1 MSSKPLIM
9 HMITTAK
16 NLSPF
21 DVNMAYDAG
30 WDKCVPYISIETN
43 EVEGL
48 VQDAI
53 FSRPPGINKTG
64 IFVGGRD
71 PHKAIEMLNICKK
84 SLVPPFTLSGFAD
97 PSGAFTTAA
106 GMIAKVEN
114 ALKNNF
120 DKDFSGQKVVVF
132 GGTGPVGCIAGVLAA
147 SAGAEVVI
155 MGRKKEKCEEL
166 AQFCKENYLDSSAV
180 ISGAANEEFDSH
192 INQVDV
198 VLASGAAG
206 IQLVSEEQLK
216 VATNLKVAADV
227 NAVPPS
233 GVAGLDAMQDCKE
246 LTASSSGAL
255 GIGALAI
262 GQVKYQAQSKLLK
275 KMATSEQPVFLD
287 FNDAL
292 ELAREYVSSK

>member
-1 MSSKPLIM
+1 MSKPLIM

-30 WDKCVPYISIETN
+30 WDKCVPYTEIEVDD
-43 EVEGL
+43 VEGL

-71 PHKAIEMLNICKK
+71 PHKAIDMLKICKK
-84 SLVPPFTLSGFAD
+84 SLVPPFTLSAFAD

-106 GMIAKVEN
+106 GMIAKVED
-114 ALKNNF
+114 ALKNKF
-120 DKDFSGQKVVVF
+120 DQDFLGQKIVVF
-132 GGTGPVGCIAGVLAA
+132 GGTGPVGCIAGILAA
-147 SAGAEVVI
+147 SAGAKVVI

-166 AQFCKENYLDSSAV
+166 ANFCKENYLDSSAN
-180 ISGAANEEFDSH
+180 ISGASNDEFDSQ
-192 INQVDV
+192 IAEVDV

-216 VATNLKVAADV
+216 IATRLKVAADV

-246 LTASSSGAL
+246 LTASTSGAL

-275 KMATSEQPVFLD
+275 KMANSEEPIFLD
-287 FNDAL
+287 FHDAL

>member
-106 GMIAKVEN
+106 GMIAKVED

-120 DKDFSGQKVVVF
+120 DKDFSGQNVVVF

-147 SAGAEVVI
+147 SAGAEVII

-246 LTASSSGAL
+246 LTASLSGAL

-275 KMATSEQPVFLD
+275 KMVTSEQPVFLD

-292 ELAREYVSSK
+292 EFAREYVSSK

>member
-1 MSSKPLIM
+1 MSKPLIM

-30 WDKCVPYISIETN
+30 WDKCVPYTEIEVDD
-43 EVEGL
+43 VEGL

-71 PHKAIEMLNICKK
+71 PHKAIDMLKICKK
-84 SLVPPFTLSGFAD
+84 SLVPPFTLSAFAD

-106 GMIAKVEN
+106 GMIAKVED
-114 ALKNNF
+114 ALKNKFNQ
-120 DKDFSGQKVVVF
+120 DFLGQKIVVF
-132 GGTGPVGCIAGVLAA
+132 GGTGPVGCIAGILAA
-147 SAGAEVVI
+147 SAGAKVVI

-166 AQFCKENYLDSSAV
+166 ANFCKENYLDSSAN
-180 ISGAANEEFDSH
+180 ISGASNDEFDSQ
-192 INQVDV
+192 IAEVDI

-206 IQLVSEEQLK
+206 IQLVSEEQLNI
-216 VATNLKVAADV
+216 ATSLKVAADV

-233 GVAGLDAMQDCKE
+233 GVTGLDAMQDCKE
-246 LTASSSGAL
+246 LTASTSGAL

-275 KMATSEQPVFLD
+275 KMANSEEPIFLD
-287 FNDAL
+287 FHDAL

>member
-120 DKDFSGQKVVVF
+120 TYTPGISANFPFS
-132 GGTGPVGCIAGVLAA
+132 
-147 SAGAEVVI
+147 
-155 MGRKKEKCEEL
+155 
-166 AQFCKENYLDSSAV
+166 
-180 ISGAANEEFDSH
+180 
-192 INQVDV
+192 IN
-198 VLASGAAG
+198 
-206 IQLVSEEQLK
+206 
-216 VATNLKVAADV
+216 
-227 NAVPPS
+227 
-233 GVAGLDAMQDCKE
+233 
-246 LTASSSGAL
+246 
-255 GIGALAI
+255 
-262 GQVKYQAQSKLLK
+262 
-275 KMATSEQPVFLD
+275 
-287 FNDAL
+287 
-292 ELAREYVSSK
+292 

>member
-1 MSSKPLIM
+1 MSKPLIM

-21 DVNMAYDAG
+21 DINMAYDAG
-30 WDKCVPYISIETN
+30 WDKCVPYTSIETD

-106 GMIAKVEN
+106 GMIAKVED
-114 ALKNNF
+114 ALKNKF
-120 DKDFSGQKVVVF
+120 DKSLSGQKVVVF
-132 GGTGPVGCIAGVLAA
+132 GGTGPVGCIAGILAA
-147 SAGAEVVI
+147 SAGSEVII

-166 AQFCKENYLDSSAV
+166 AKFCNENYLDSSAN
-180 ISGAANEEFDSH
+180 ITGAANEEFDSQ
-192 INQVDV
+192 ISEVDV

-206 IQLVSEEQLK
+206 IQLVSEDQLK
-216 VATNLKVAADV
+216 IASNLKVAADV

-246 LTASSSGAL
+246 LTASSSGAI

-275 KMATSEQPVFLD
+275 KMANSEKPVFLD
-287 FNDAL
+287 FHDAL

>member
-1 MSSKPLIM
+1 MSKPLIM

-30 WDKCVPYISIETN
+30 WDKCVPYTEIEVDD
-43 EVEGL
+43 VEGL

-71 PHKAIEMLNICKK
+71 PHKAIDMLKICKK
-84 SLVPPFTLSGFAD
+84 SLVPPFTLSAFAD

-106 GMIAKVEN
+106 GMIAKVED
-114 ALKNNF
+114 ALKNKFNQ
-120 DKDFSGQKVVVF
+120 DFLGQKIVVF
-132 GGTGPVGCIAGVLAA
+132 GGTGPVGCIAGILAA
-147 SAGAEVVI
+147 SAGAKVVI

-166 AQFCKENYLDSSAV
+166 ANFCKENYLDSSAN
-180 ISGAANEEFDSH
+180 ISGASNDEFDSQ
-192 INQVDV
+192 IAEVDV

-206 IQLVSEEQLK
+206 IQLVSEEQLNI
-216 VATNLKVAADV
+216 ATSLKVAADV

-233 GVAGLDAMQDCKE
+233 GVTGLDAMQDCKE
-246 LTASSSGAL
+246 LTASTSGAL

-275 KMATSEQPVFLD
+275 KMANSEEPIFLD
-287 FNDAL
+287 FHDAL

>member
-120 DKDFSGQKVVVF
+120 DKDFSGQRVVVF

-180 ISGAANEEFDSH
+180 ISGAANEEFDSQ
-192 INQVDV
+192 ISEVDV

-206 IQLVSEEQLK
+206 IQLVSEGQLK

-246 LTASSSGAL
+246 LTASSSGAV

-275 KMATSEQPVFLD
+275 KMATSDKPVFLD

-292 ELAREYVSSK
+292 EFAREYVSSK

>member
-1 MSSKPLIM
+1 MSKPLIM

-30 WDKCVPYISIETN
+30 WDKCVPYTEIEVDD
-43 EVEGL
+43 VEGL

-71 PHKAIEMLNICKK
+71 PHKAIDMLKICKK
-84 SLVPPFTLSGFAD
+84 SLVPPFTLSAFAD

-106 GMIAKVEN
+106 GMIAKVED
-114 ALKNNF
+114 ALKNKFNQ
-120 DKDFSGQKVVVF
+120 DFLGQKIVVF
-132 GGTGPVGCIAGVLAA
+132 GGTGPVGCIAGILAA
-147 SAGAEVVI
+147 SAGAKVVI

-166 AQFCKENYLDSSAV
+166 ANFCKENYLDASAN
-180 ISGAANEEFDSH
+180 ISGASNDEFDSQ
-192 INQVDV
+192 IAEVDV

-216 VATNLKVAADV
+216 IATSLKVAADV

-246 LTASSSGAL
+246 LNASTSGAL

-275 KMATSEQPVFLD
+275 KMANSEEPIFLD
-287 FNDAL
+287 FHDAL

>member
-1 MSSKPLIM
+1 MSKPLIM

-30 WDKCVPYISIETN
+30 WDKCVPYTSIETK
-43 EVEGL
+43 EVEGI

-53 FSRPPGINKTG
+53 FSRPPGLNKTG

-71 PHKAIEMLNICKK
+71 PHEAIEMLNICKK
-84 SLVPPFTLSGFAD
+84 SQVPPFTISGFAD

-106 GMIAKVEN
+106 GMIAKVEES
-114 ALKNNF
+114 LKKHF
-120 DKDFSGQKVVVF
+120 DKNFKDLSVVVF
-132 GGTGPVGCIAGVLAA
+132 GGTGPVGCIAAVLAA
-147 SAGAEVVI
+147 SSGANVKI
-155 MGRKKEKCEEL
+155 LGRKKEKCDEL
-166 AQFCKENYLDSSAV
+166 ANYCLEKYLSQGCTLV
-180 ISGAANEEFDSH
+180 GASNDDFKNFVSE
-192 INQVDV
+192 VDV

-206 IQLVSEEQLK
+206 IQLVSEDDLK
-216 VATNLKVAADV
+216 EAKKLKVAADV

-233 GVAGLDAMQDCKE
+233 GVSGLDAMQDSKE
-246 LTASSSGAL
+246 LNGSSSGAV

-275 KMATSEQPVFLD
+275 KMANSEKPVFLD

>member
-1 MSSKPLIM
+1 MSKPLIM

-30 WDKCVPYISIETN
+30 WDKCVPYTSINTE
-43 EVEGL
+43 EVEGI

-53 FSRPPGINKTG
+53 FSRPPGLNKTG

-71 PHKAIEMLNICKK
+71 PHEAIEMLNICKK
-84 SLVPPFTLSGFAD
+84 SQVPPFTISGFAD

-106 GMIAKVEN
+106 GMIAKVEES
-114 ALKNNF
+114 LKKHF
-120 DKDFSGQKVVVF
+120 DKNFQDLSVVVF
-132 GGTGPVGCIAGVLAA
+132 GGTGPVGCIAAILAA
-147 SAGAEVVI
+147 SSGAKVKI
-155 MGRKKEKCEEL
+155 LGRKKEKCDEL
-166 AQFCKENYLDSSAV
+166 SKYCLDKYLGQGDVLVGASNDDFKSF
-180 ISGAANEEFDSH
+180 ISE
-192 INQVDV
+192 VDV

-206 IQLVSEEQLK
+206 IQLVSDDDLK
-216 VATNLKVAADV
+216 QAKNLKVAADV

-233 GVAGLDAMQDCKE
+233 GVAGLDAMQDSKVLNTSC
-246 LTASSSGAL
+246 SGAV

-275 KMATSEQPVFLD
+275 KMANSEKPVFLD

>member
-1 MSSKPLIM
+1 MTKPLIM

-30 WDKCVPYISIETN
+30 WDKCVPYTEIEVDD
-43 EVEGL
+43 VEGL

-71 PHKAIEMLNICKK
+71 PHKAIDMLKICKK
-84 SLVPPFTLSGFAD
+84 SLVPPFTLSAFAD

-106 GMIAKVEN
+106 GMIAKVED
-114 ALKNNF
+114 ALKNKFNQ
-120 DKDFSGQKVVVF
+120 DFLGQKVVVF
-132 GGTGPVGCIAGVLAA
+132 GGTGPVGCIAGILAA
-147 SAGAEVVI
+147 SAGAKVVI

-166 AQFCKENYLDSSAV
+166 ANFCKENYLDSSAN
-180 ISGAANEEFDSH
+180 ISGASNDEFDSQ
-192 INQVDV
+192 IAEVDV

-216 VATNLKVAADV
+216 IATSLKVAADV

-246 LTASSSGAL
+246 LTASTSGAL

-275 KMATSEQPVFLD
+275 KMANSEEPIFLD
-287 FNDAL
+287 FHDAL

>member
-106 GMIAKVEN
+106 GMIAKVED

-120 DKDFSGQKVVVF
+120 NKDFSGQNVVVF

-147 SAGAEVVI
+147 SAGAEVII

-292 ELAREYVSSK
+292 EFAREYVSSK

>member
-1 MSSKPLIM
+1 MSKPLIM

-30 WDKCVPYISIETN
+30 WNKCVPYTEIEVDD
-43 EVEGL
+43 VEGL

-71 PHKAIEMLNICKK
+71 PHKAIDMLKICKK
-84 SLVPPFTLSGFAD
+84 SLVPPFTLSAFAD

-106 GMIAKVEN
+106 GMIAKVED
-114 ALKNNF
+114 ALKNKFNQ
-120 DKDFSGQKVVVF
+120 DFLGQKIVVF
-132 GGTGPVGCIAGVLAA
+132 GGTGPVGCIAGILAA
-147 SAGAEVVI
+147 SAGAKVVI

-166 AQFCKENYLDSSAV
+166 ANFCKENYLDSSAN
-180 ISGAANEEFDSH
+180 ISGASNDEFDSQ
-192 INQVDV
+192 IAEVDI

-206 IQLVSEEQLK
+206 IQLVSEEQLNI
-216 VATNLKVAADV
+216 ATSLKVAADV

-233 GVAGLDAMQDCKE
+233 GVTGLDAMQDCKE
-246 LTASSSGAL
+246 LTASTSGAL

-275 KMATSEQPVFLD
+275 KMANSEEPIFLD
-287 FNDAL
+287 FHDAL

>member
-1 MSSKPLIM
+1 MSKPLIM

-30 WDKCVPYISIETN
+30 WDKCVPYTEIEVDD
-43 EVEGL
+43 VEGL

-71 PHKAIEMLNICKK
+71 PHKAIDMLKICKK
-84 SLVPPFTLSGFAD
+84 SLVPPFTLSAFAD

-106 GMIAKVEN
+106 GMIAKVED
-114 ALKNNF
+114 ALKNKFNQ
-120 DKDFSGQKVVVF
+120 DFLGQKIVVF
-132 GGTGPVGCIAGVLAA
+132 GGTGPVGCIAGILAA
-147 SAGAEVVI
+147 SAGAKVVI

-166 AQFCKENYLDSSAV
+166 ANFCKENYLDSSAN
-180 ISGAANEEFDSH
+180 ISGASNDEFDSQ
-192 INQVDV
+192 IAEVDI

-206 IQLVSEEQLK
+206 IQLVSEEQLNI
-216 VATNLKVAADV
+216 ATSLKVAADV

-246 LTASSSGAL
+246 LTASTSGAL

-275 KMATSEQPVFLD
+275 KMANSEEPIFLD
-287 FNDAL
+287 FHDAL

>member
-1 MSSKPLIM
+1 MSKPLIM

-21 DVNMAYDAG
+21 DINMAYDAG
-30 WDKCVPYISIETN
+30 WDKCVPYTSIETD

-106 GMIAKVEN
+106 GMIAKVED
-114 ALKNNF
+114 ALKNKF
-120 DKDFSGQKVVVF
+120 DKSLSGQKVVVF
-132 GGTGPVGCIAGVLAA
+132 GGTGPVGCIAGILAA
-147 SAGAEVVI
+147 SAGSEVII
-155 MGRKKEKCEEL
+155 MGRKKEKCDEL
-166 AQFCKENYLDSSAV
+166 AKFCNENYLDSSAN
-180 ISGAANEEFDSH
+180 IKGAANEEFDSQ
-192 INQVDV
+192 ISEVDV

-206 IQLVSEEQLK
+206 IQLVSEDQLK
-216 VATNLKVAADV
+216 IATNLKVAADV

-246 LTASSSGAL
+246 LTASSSGAI

-275 KMATSEQPVFLD
+275 KMANSEKPVFLD
-287 FNDAL
+287 FHDAL

>member
-30 WDKCVPYISIETN
+30 WDKCVPYISIESN

-84 SLVPPFTLSGFAD
+84 SLVPPFALSGFAD

-106 GMIAKVEN
+106 GMIAKVED

-120 DKDFSGQKVVVF
+120 DKDFSGQNVVVF

-147 SAGAEVVI
+147 SAGAEVII

-292 ELAREYVSSK
+292 EFAREYVSSK

>member
-106 GMIAKVEN
+106 GMIAKVED

-120 DKDFSGQKVVVF
+120 DKDFSGQNVVVF

-147 SAGAEVVI
+147 SAGAEVII

-180 ISGAANEEFDSH
+180 ISGAANEEFDSQ
-192 INQVDV
+192 ISEVDV

-206 IQLVSEEQLK
+206 IQLVSEGQLK

-275 KMATSEQPVFLD
+275 KMATSDKPVFLD

-292 ELAREYVSSK
+292 EFAREYVSSK

>member
-1 MSSKPLIM
+1 MSKPLIM

-30 WDKCVPYISIETN
+30 WDKCVPYTEIEVDD
-43 EVEGL
+43 VEGL

-71 PHKAIEMLNICKK
+71 PHKAIDMLKICKK
-84 SLVPPFTLSGFAD
+84 SLVPPFTLSAFAD

-106 GMIAKVEN
+106 GMIAKVED
-114 ALKNNF
+114 ALKNKFNQ
-120 DKDFSGQKVVVF
+120 DFLDQKIVVF
-132 GGTGPVGCIAGVLAA
+132 GGTGPVGCIAGILAA
-147 SAGAEVVI
+147 SAGAKVVI

-166 AQFCKENYLDSSAV
+166 ANFCKENYLDASAN
-180 ISGAANEEFDSH
+180 ISGASNDEFDSQ
-192 INQVDV
+192 IAEVDV

-216 VATNLKVAADV
+216 IATSLKVAADV

-246 LTASSSGAL
+246 LTASTSGAL

-275 KMATSEQPVFLD
+275 KMANSEEPIFLD
-287 FNDAL
+287 FHDAL

>member
-106 GMIAKVEN
+106 GMIAKVED

-120 DKDFSGQKVVVF
+120 DKDFSGQNVVVF

-147 SAGAEVVI
+147 SAGAEVII

-246 LTASSSGAL
+246 LTASLSGAI

-292 ELAREYVSSK
+292 DFAREYVSSK

>member
-1 MSSKPLIM
+1 MSKPLIM

-30 WDKCVPYISIETN
+30 WDKCVPYTSIETK
-43 EVEGL
+43 EVEGI

-53 FSRPPGINKTG
+53 FSRPPGLNKTG

-71 PHKAIEMLNICKK
+71 PHEAIEMLNICKK
-84 SLVPPFTLSGFAD
+84 SQVPPFTISGFAD

-106 GMIAKVEN
+106 GMIAKVEES
-114 ALKNNF
+114 LKKHF
-120 DKDFSGQKVVVF
+120 DKNFKDLSVVVF
-132 GGTGPVGCIAGVLAA
+132 GGTGPVGCIAAVLAA
-147 SAGAEVVI
+147 SSGANVKI
-155 MGRKKEKCEEL
+155 LGRKKEKCDEL
-166 AQFCKENYLDSSAV
+166 ANYCIEKYLSQGCTLV
-180 ISGAANEEFDSH
+180 GASNDDFKNFVSE
-192 INQVDV
+192 VDV

-206 IQLVSEEQLK
+206 IQLVSENDLK
-216 VATNLKVAADV
+216 EAKKLKVAADV

-233 GVAGLDAMQDCKE
+233 GVSGLDAMQDSKE
-246 LTASSSGAL
+246 LNGSSSGAV

-275 KMATSEQPVFLD
+275 KMANSEKPVFLD

>member
-1 MSSKPLIM
+1 MTKPLIM

-30 WDKCVPYISIETN
+30 WDKCVPYTEIEVDD
-43 EVEGL
+43 VEGL

-71 PHKAIEMLNICKK
+71 PHKAIDMLKICKK
-84 SLVPPFTLSGFAD
+84 SLVPPFTLSAFAD

-106 GMIAKVEN
+106 GMIAKVED
-114 ALKNNF
+114 ALKNKF
-120 DKDFSGQKVVVF
+120 DQDFLGQKIVVF
-132 GGTGPVGCIAGVLAA
+132 GGTGPVGCIAGILAA
-147 SAGAEVVI
+147 SAGAKVVI

-166 AQFCKENYLDSSAV
+166 ANFCKENYLDASAN
-180 ISGAANEEFDSH
+180 ISGASNDEFDSQ
-192 INQVDV
+192 IAKVDV

-216 VATNLKVAADV
+216 IATSLKVAADV

-246 LTASSSGAL
+246 LTASTSGAL

-275 KMATSEQPVFLD
+275 KMANSEEPIFLD
-287 FNDAL
+287 FHDAL

>member
-1 MSSKPLIM
+1 MTKPLIM

-30 WDKCVPYISIETN
+30 WDKCVPYTEIEVDD
-43 EVEGL
+43 VEGL

-71 PHKAIEMLNICKK
+71 PHKAIDMLKICKK
-84 SLVPPFTLSGFAD
+84 SLVPPFTLSAFAD

-106 GMIAKVEN
+106 GMIAKVED
-114 ALKNNF
+114 ALKNKF
-120 DKDFSGQKVVVF
+120 DQDFLGQKIVVF
-132 GGTGPVGCIAGVLAA
+132 GGTGPVGCIAGILAA
-147 SAGAEVVI
+147 SAGAKVVI

-166 AQFCKENYLDSSAV
+166 ANFCKENYLDSSAN
-180 ISGAANEEFDSH
+180 ISGASNDEFDSQ
-192 INQVDV
+192 IAEVDV

-216 VATNLKVAADV
+216 IATSLKVAADV

-246 LTASSSGAL
+246 LTASTSGAL

-275 KMATSEQPVFLD
+275 KMANSEEPIFLD
-287 FNDAL
+287 FHDAL

>member
-1 MSSKPLIM
+1 MTKPLIM

-30 WDKCVPYISIETN
+30 WDKCVPYTEIEVDD
-43 EVEGL
+43 VEGL

-71 PHKAIEMLNICKK
+71 PHKAIDMLKICKK
-84 SLVPPFTLSGFAD
+84 SLVPPFTLSAFAD

-106 GMIAKVEN
+106 GMIAKVED
-114 ALKNNF
+114 ALKNKFNQ
-120 DKDFSGQKVVVF
+120 DFLDQKFVVF
-132 GGTGPVGCIAGVLAA
+132 GGTGPVGCIAGILAA
-147 SAGAEVVI
+147 SAGAKVVI

-166 AQFCKENYLDSSAV
+166 ANFCKENYLDASAN
-180 ISGAANEEFDSH
+180 ISGASNDEFDSQ
-192 INQVDV
+192 IAEVDV

-216 VATNLKVAADV
+216 IATSLKVAADV

-246 LTASSSGAL
+246 LTASTSGAL

-275 KMATSEQPVFLD
+275 KMANSEEPIFLD
-287 FNDAL
+287 FHDAL

>member
-120 DKDFSGQKVVVF
+120 DKDFSGQRVVVF

-180 ISGAANEEFDSH
+180 ISGAANEEFDSQ
-192 INQVDV
+192 ISEVDV

-206 IQLVSEEQLK
+206 IQLVSEGQLK

-246 LTASSSGAL
+246 LTASSSGAV

-275 KMATSEQPVFLD
+275 KMATSDKPVFLD

-292 ELAREYVSSK
+292 EFARAYVSSK

>member
-1 MSSKPLIM
+1 MSKPLIM

-30 WDKCVPYISIETN
+30 WDKCVPYTEIEVDD
-43 EVEGL
+43 VEGL

-71 PHKAIEMLNICKK
+71 PHKAIDMLKICKK
-84 SLVPPFTLSGFAD
+84 SLVPPFTLSAFAD

-106 GMIAKVEN
+106 GMIAKVED
-114 ALKNNF
+114 ALKNKFNQ
-120 DKDFSGQKVVVF
+120 DFLGQKIVVF
-132 GGTGPVGCIAGVLAA
+132 GGTGPVGCIAGILAA
-147 SAGAEVVI
+147 SAGAKVVI

-166 AQFCKENYLDSSAV
+166 ANFCKENYLDSSAN
-180 ISGAANEEFDSH
+180 ISGASNDEFDSQ
-192 INQVDV
+192 IAEVDV

-206 IQLVSEEQLK
+206 IQLVSEEQLNI
-216 VATNLKVAADV
+216 ATSLKVAADV

-246 LTASSSGAL
+246 LTASTSGAL

-275 KMATSEQPVFLD
+275 KMANSEEPIFLD
-287 FNDAL
+287 FHDAL

>member
-106 GMIAKVEN
+106 GMIAKVED

-120 DKDFSGQKVVVF
+120 DKDFSGQNVVVF

-147 SAGAEVVI
+147 SAGAEVII

-275 KMATSEQPVFLD
+275 KMVTSEQPVFLD

-292 ELAREYVSSK
+292 EFAREYVSSK

>member
-1 MSSKPLIM
+1 MSKPLIM

-30 WDKCVPYISIETN
+30 WDKCVPYTSIEVD

-106 GMIAKVEN
+106 GMIAKVED
-114 ALKNNF
+114 ALKNKFN
-120 DKDFSGQKVVVF
+120 KDFKGLKVVVF
-132 GGTGPVGCIAGVLAA
+132 GGTGPVGCIAGILAA
-147 SAGAEVVI
+147 SAGAEVII

-166 AQFCKENYLDSSAV
+166 AKFCEEIYLDSSAI
-180 ISGAANEEFDSH
+180 ISGASNDEFDSQ
-192 INQVDV
+192 IERVDV

-206 IQLVSEEQLK
+206 IQLVSEDQLK
-216 VATNLKVAADV
+216 IATSLKVAADV

-246 LTASSSGAL
+246 LSASVSGAV

-275 KMATSEQPVFLD
+275 KMASAEKPIFLD
-287 FNDAL
+287 FHDAL

>member
-1 MSSKPLIM
+1 MSKPLIM

-30 WDKCVPYISIETN
+30 WDKCVPYTEIEVDD
-43 EVEGL
+43 VEGL

-71 PHKAIEMLNICKK
+71 PHKAIDMLKICKK
-84 SLVPPFTLSGFAD
+84 SLVPPFTLSAFAD

-106 GMIAKVEN
+106 GMIAKVED
-114 ALKNNF
+114 ALKNKFNQ
-120 DKDFSGQKVVVF
+120 DFLGQKIVVF
-132 GGTGPVGCIAGVLAA
+132 GGTGPVGCIAGILAA
-147 SAGAEVVI
+147 SAGAKVVI

-166 AQFCKENYLDSSAV
+166 ANFCKENYLDSSAN
-180 ISGAANEEFDSH
+180 ISGASNDEFDSQ
-192 INQVDV
+192 IAEVDV

-216 VATNLKVAADV
+216 IATSLKVAADV

-246 LTASSSGAL
+246 LTASTSGAL

-275 KMATSEQPVFLD
+275 KMANSEEPIFLD
-287 FNDAL
+287 FHDAL
-292 ELAREYVSSK
+292 ELAREYVLSK

>member
-1 MSSKPLIM
+1 MSKPLIM

-30 WDKCVPYISIETN
+30 WDKCVPYTSIETK
-43 EVEGL
+43 EVEGI

-53 FSRPPGINKTG
+53 FSRPPGLNKTG

-71 PHKAIEMLNICKK
+71 PHEAIEMLNICKK
-84 SLVPPFTLSGFAD
+84 SQVPPFTISGFAD

-106 GMIAKVEN
+106 GMIAKVEES
-114 ALKNNF
+114 LKKHF
-120 DKDFSGQKVVVF
+120 DKNFKDLSVVVF
-132 GGTGPVGCIAGVLAA
+132 GGTGPVGCIAAVLAA
-147 SAGAEVVI
+147 SSGANVKI
-155 MGRKKEKCEEL
+155 LGRKKEKCDEL
-166 AQFCKENYLDSSAV
+166 ANYCLEKYLSQGCTLV
-180 ISGAANEEFDSH
+180 GASNDDFKNFVSE
-192 INQVDV
+192 VDV

-206 IQLVSEEQLK
+206 IQLVSENDLK
-216 VATNLKVAADV
+216 EAKKLKVAADV

-233 GVAGLDAMQDCKE
+233 GVSGLDAMQDSKE
-246 LTASSSGAL
+246 LNGSSSGAV

-275 KMATSEQPVFLD
+275 KMANSEKPVFLD

>member
-1 MSSKPLIM
+1 MSKPLIM

-21 DVNMAYDAG
+21 DINMAYDAG
-30 WDKCVPYISIETN
+30 WDKCVPYTSIETD

-64 IFVGGRD
+64 VFVGGRD

-106 GMIAKVEN
+106 GMIAKVED
-114 ALKNNF
+114 ALKNKF
-120 DKDFSGQKVVVF
+120 DKSLSGQKVVVF
-132 GGTGPVGCIAGVLAA
+132 GGTGPVGCIAGILAA
-147 SAGAEVVI
+147 SAGSEVII

-166 AQFCKENYLDSSAV
+166 AKFCNENYLDSSAN
-180 ISGAANEEFDSH
+180 IKGAANEEFDSQ
-192 INQVDV
+192 ISEVDV

-206 IQLVSEEQLK
+206 IQLVSEDQLK
-216 VATNLKVAADV
+216 IATNLKVAADV

-246 LTASSSGAL
+246 LTASSSGAI

-275 KMATSEQPVFLD
+275 KMANSEKPVFLD
-287 FNDAL
+287 FHDAL